1 MASGRLQRRPLVALG
16 ARRAHAFPRD
26 TRRVLASRAALPE
39 EISGLTYVS
48 PRAGAAPVPLAEVA
62 AATKTPQKSAAS
74 AAPPA
79 GVAVTLGGWPL
90 VATLGLVTVAA
101 LSTCG
106 AAFVL
111 VAAPALRAVVRASE
125 AAERAARGAERAMR
139 EFETLSAQT
148 LEDLPRTLDEMETAG
163 REWDALARELRELLT
178 RVERW
183 GQFSGADEALTK
195 LTSAV
200 LEEPSRAV
208 ATTMDEAESFIKS
221 LTDDFSAAVSSLT
234 DWERRLNETVNQAG
248 FKEAWE
254 RDLLDEGKS
263 ENLAAVT
270 RAAVAARQRKAVADA
285 IGVAEAA
292 TERARAASLAL
303 LDDQKKSH
311 VASSPRRGAARA
323 DDDESSSMARAMA
336 AQADAVASSLRNALE
351 AVEEAKEAATDVA
364 AFDAGFDEGR
374 AETEAETDEAEAE
387 TDDRAETLVET
398 LVETRDAGER

>member
-1 MASGRLQRRPLVALG
+1 MASGCLPRLPLVALV
-16 ARRAHAFPRD
+16 ARRARAFPRG
-26 TRRVLASRAALPE
+26 TRRALAPRAALPE

-48 PRAGAAPVPLAEVA
+48 PRAGAAPVPFAEVA
-62 AATKTPQKSAAS
+62 AATKTQRTAS

-79 GVAVTLGGWPL
+79 GVTVTLGGWPL

-106 AAFVL
+106 AAMVL
-111 VAAPALRAVVRASE
+111 VLAPALRAVVRASE
-125 AAERAARGAERAMR
+125 AAERAARGAERAME
-139 EFETLSAQT
+139 EFEKLSAQT

-221 LTDDFSAAVSSLT
+221 LTDDFSAAVSQLA
-234 DWERRLNETVNQAG
+234 DWESRLNETVNQAA
-248 FKEAWE
+248 FKETWE
-254 RDLLDEGKS
+254 RDLLSEGKS
-263 ENLAAVT
+263 DDLAAAT

-285 IGVAEAA
+285 IGVAETA

-303 LDDQKKSH
+303 LKNQNDLASDGKS
-311 VASSPRRGAARA
+311 G
-323 DDDESSSMARAMA
+323 DGKSSMARAMA

-364 AFDAGFDEGR
+364 AFDGSLDEGEAVDVVDVVDVVSADASR
-374 AETEAETDEAEAE
+374 AARDE
-387 TDDRAETLVET
+387 R
-398 LVETRDAGER
+398 

>member
-1 MASGRLQRRPLVALG
+1 MASGCLPRRPLVALG
-16 ARRAHAFPRD
+16 ARRALAFPRD
-26 TRRVLASRAALPE
+26 MRRALASRAALPE

-48 PRAGAAPVPLAEVA
+48 PRAGAAPAPLAEVA
-62 AATKTPQKSAAS
+62 AVTKTPRTAS

-79 GVAVTLGGWPL
+79 GVTVTLGGWPL
-90 VATLGLVTVAA
+90 VATLGLVTAAA

-106 AAFVL
+106 AVIVL

-125 AAERAARGAERAMR
+125 AAERAAQGAERAMR
-139 EFETLSAQT
+139 EFETLSTET
-148 LEDLPRTLDEMETAG
+148 LEDLPRTLDQMETAG

-221 LTDDFSAAVSSLT
+221 LTDDFSAAVSQLA
-234 DWERRLNETVNQAG
+234 DWESRLNETVNQAG
-248 FKEAWE
+248 FDEETWE
-254 RDLLDEGKS
+254 RDLLEEGKRDG
-263 ENLAAVT
+263 LAAVT

-303 LDDQKKSH
+303 LKNQDDF
-311 VASSPRRGAARA
+311 ASSTKTGAGRA
-323 DDDESSSMARAMA
+323 DDEKSTSMARAMA
-336 AQADAVASSLRNALE
+336 AQANAVASLLRSALE

-364 AFDAGFDEGR
+364 VFDGSFDEG
-374 AETEAETDEAEAE
+374 
-387 TDDRAETLVET
+387 
-398 LVETRDAGER
+398 DAGDAVDAVDAVARASSDARKR

>member
-1 MASGRLQRRPLVALG
+1 MASGRLQRGPLVALG

-303 LDDQKKSH
+303 LKNQNDFASDGKS
-311 VASSPRRGAARA
+311 G
-323 DDDESSSMARAMA
+323 DGKSSMARAMA

-364 AFDAGFDEGR
+364 SFDGSFDEG
-374 AETEAETDEAEAE
+374 
-387 TDDRAETLVET
+387 
-398 LVETRDAGER
+398 DAGDAVDAVSADASSDAMER

>member
-1 MASGRLQRRPLVALG
+1 MASGCLPRRPLVALG
-16 ARRAHAFPRD
+16 ARRARAFPRG
-26 TRRVLASRAALPE
+26 TRRALAPRAALPD
-39 EISGLTYVS
+39 EISGLKYVS
-48 PRAGAAPVPLAEVA
+48 PRAGAAPVQVAEVA
-62 AATKTPQKSAAS
+62 AATKTPPAAS

-79 GVAVTLGGWPL
+79 GVTVTLGGWPL
-90 VATLGLVTVAA
+90 VATLGLVAVAA

-106 AAFVL
+106 TALVL

-125 AAERAARGAERAMR
+125 AAERAAQGAERAMA
-139 EFETLSAQT
+139 EFETLSANT
-148 LEDLPRTLDEMETAG
+148 LVDLPRALEEMETAG

-195 LTSAV
+195 LTAAV

-208 ATTMDEAESFIKS
+208 ATTMDEAESFIKN
-221 LTDDFSAAVSSLT
+221 LTDEFSATVSQLA
-234 DWERRLNETVNQAG
+234 DWESRLNETVNQAA
-248 FKEAWE
+248 FKETWE
-254 RDLLDEGKS
+254 KDLLSEGKS
-263 ENLAAVT
+263 DDLAAVT

-303 LDDQKKSH
+303 LKNQTDF
-311 VASSPRRGAARA
+311 RRGDARA
-323 DDDESSSMARAMA
+323 EDEQSSSMARAMA

-364 AFDAGFDEGR
+364 SFDGSFDEGD
-374 AETEAETDEAEAE
+374 ALDAVDAVDAVSA
-387 TDDRAETLVET
+387 DASS
-398 LVETRDAGER
+398 DAGER